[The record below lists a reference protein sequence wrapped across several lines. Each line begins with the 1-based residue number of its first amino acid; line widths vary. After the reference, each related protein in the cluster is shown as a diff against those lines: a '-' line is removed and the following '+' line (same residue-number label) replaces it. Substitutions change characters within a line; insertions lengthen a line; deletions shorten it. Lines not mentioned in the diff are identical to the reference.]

1 MNMERDKLENNDG
14 VRGLPLKLLA
24 SYLSDRKH
32 AAVFC
37 KKKNLSHLKTISKA
51 VPQGSILLG
60 PRRFLVYTNK

>member
-24 SYLSDRKH
+24 SYLSDRKQ
-32 AAVFC
+32 AAVFSNH
-37 KKKNLSHLKTISKA
+37 NLSHLTTIIKA

-60 PRRFLVYTNK
+60 PMIFLVYSNK